1 MNKILLLLAIVLF
14 SFSSATAQGLE
25 NDNSVMYMKANV
37 LFDSGRYD
45 EAVRMYNRIL
55 REDENHTDALFM
67 RSKAKYELGA
77 FKGTKNDLLLY
88 IEMVGINKA
97 VIKVMAATEIELGND
112 AAALNYANT
121 ALEIDPYDSDMF
133 LIKGDASLHL
143 GDRNEACESYFMAD
157 GLDNAKAQRRMR
169 SSCNG
174 YRPKHDSRMPDTN
187 RNTDTASSKVDEASK
202 QDQQTDQKE
211 QMEDKDDDGIVS
223 LEDIVNDAKEERE
236 TDYND
241 NNNDTR
247 SKQDQLEDRV
257 NMNSTQTIEIDSK
270 LDVVIAEGLGSRKL
284 TSKPSIFMLSDQD
297 GIVVINLCVDG
308 NGKVTEA
315 KFDRDNSTIFRSS
328 ITSLALR
335 KSKEFVFEGSR
346 RADQCGVLAFKI
358 KA

>member
-1 MNKILLLLAIVLF
+1 
-14 SFSSATAQGLE
+14 
-25 NDNSVMYMKANV
+25 MKANV
-37 LFDSGRYD
+37 LFESGRYD

-77 FKGTKNDLLLY
+77 FKGTKNDLLLF

-112 AAALNYANT
+112 AAALNYAKT

-174 YRPKHDSRMPDTN
+174 YRPKHDSRMPD
-187 RNTDTASSKVDEASK
+187 RDTASKMDEEAPM
-202 QDQQTDQKE
+202 QDKQKE
-211 QMEDKDDDGIVS
+211 QKEEMEEKDDDGIVS
-223 LEDIVNDAKEERE
+223 LEDIVNDAKGEQQPE
-236 TDYND
+236 YND
-241 NNNDTR
+241 DYDNR

-257 NMNSTQTIEIDSK
+257 NMNATQTIEIDSK
-270 LDVVIAEGLGSRKL
+270 LDVVISEGLGSRKL
-284 TSKPSIFMLSDQD
+284 TYKPSIFMLSDQD
-297 GIVVINLCVDG
+297 GVVVINLCVDD

-315 KFDRDNSTIFRSS
+315 KFDRNNSTIFRSS

-346 RADQCGVLAFKI
+346 RADQCGILAFKI

>member
-1 MNKILLLLAIVLF
+1 MNKILLLLAIVVF
-14 SFSSATAQGLE
+14 SFYDTAAQGLE

-55 REDENHTDALFM
+55 REDESHTDALFM

-77 FKGTKNDLLLY
+77 FKGTKNDLLLF

-112 AAALNYANT
+112 IAALNYANT
-121 ALEIDPYDSDMF
+121 ALELDPYDSDMF

-143 GDRNEACESYFMAD
+143 GDSNDACESYFMAD

-174 YRPKHDSRMPDTN
+174 YRPKHDSRMEDK
-187 RNTDTASSKVDEASK
+187 DTASNQGDVHEAPK
-202 QDQQTDQKE
+202 LEEQKE
-211 QMEDKDDDGIVS
+211 EIEDKDDDGIVS
-223 LEDIVNDAKEERE
+223 LEDIVNDAKNDRE
-236 TDYND
+236 QDYNEEQD
-241 NNNDTR
+241 NR

-270 LDVVIAEGLGSRKL
+270 LDVVITEGLGSRKL
-284 TSKPSIFMLSDQD
+284 TYKPSIFMLSDQD
-297 GIVVINLCVDG
+297 GVVIINLCVDD

-315 KFDRDNSTIFRSS
+315 KFDRNNSTIFRSS

-335 KSKEFVFEGSR
+335 KSKEFVFESSS